1 VKQKRQLV
9 VLLVLLLVAAGML
22 LWSYRRGNPVGTD
35 DPPLTARKDPVP
47 IENPQIRMDEIEKA
61 RKAEYKSSGRNIFSE
76 VAQPAPGGP
85 KGPKKIDPIMV
96 VNTPCGVYGPCPEPP
111 PPPCKLPTNVKFFGY
126 GVVPNGT
133 SRRAFFT
140 DGEGA
145 VYVVSEGEVLLNRF
159 RIIRIGNGSLQFEEV
174 SSKCVVGTA
183 PLEEQAG
190 SPPGGP
196 SG

>member
-1 VKQKRQLV
+1 MKQKKQLA
-9 VLLVLLLVAAGML
+9 VLLVLILIAAAVW
-22 LWSYRRGNPVGTD
+22 LWSYRHSNPVGTD

-76 VAQPAPGGP
+76 VAQAAGPSGPKRPQAPAPVP
-85 KGPKKIDPIMV
+85 
-96 VNTPCGVYGPCPEPP
+96 NACGFIGAGPCPPPLPP
-111 PPPCKLPTNVKFFGY
+111 PPVLPAKFFGY

-133 SRRAFFT
+133 SRRAFLT
-140 DGEGA
+140 DSEGK
-145 VYVVSEGEVLLNRF
+145 VYVVSEGEVLMNRF
-159 RIIRIGNGSLQFEEV
+159 RILKIGNANLEFEEV
-174 SSKCVVGTA
+174 SSGRIGTA